1 MKAAILPLVTFGLL
15 AWAGRPASAQD
26 VIPPPPQEKQ
36 GEKQGEKVPPPPPL
50 APLEPGCDHGHPG
63 VKILWMERQVPIQVL
78 TPREVVV
85 PQKRPTLVVEFKPE
99 KREITEMV
107 LKPREVTREIPFTTM
122 KPCVEVC
129 PETGHCATVMKPC
142 TEMRLVKDVVFYSA
156 PVKRT
161 IVVPVPFVKEVEE
174 VVPTRTIILE
184 YKTELQR
191 RPGAISVPTPPEPQ
205 TRWMLGPQGCP
216 EEAPLGCPAG
226 TPGCPAQPG
235 HP

>member
-1 MKAAILPLVTFGLL
+1 MKAVILPLVTFGLL
-15 AWAGRPASAQD
+15 AWAGRPASAQEL
-26 VIPPPPQEKQ
+26 IPPPPQEKQ
-36 GEKQGEKVPPPPPL
+36 VEKVPPPLL
-50 APLEPGCDHGHPG
+50 APLEPGCDHSHPG

-78 TPREVVV
+78 VPREVVV
-85 PQKRPTLVVEFKPE
+85 PQKRPTLVVDFKPQ
-99 KREITEMV
+99 KREITEIV

-129 PETGHCATVMKPC
+129 PETGHCTTVMKPC
-142 TEMRLVKDVVFYSA
+142 TEMRVVKDVVFYSA

-174 VVPTRTIILE
+174 IVPTRTIILE

-191 RPGAISVPTPPEPQ
+191 CPGAISVPTPPEPQ
-205 TRWMLGPQGCP
+205 TRWLLGPQGCP
-216 EEAPLGCPAG
+216 HPEGAPLGCPAG
-226 TPGCPAQPG
+226 GCPAQPV